1 MKYCEI
7 IKEGGLIELIVIS
20 NTIAIII
27 IFIIVPKP
35 GFCLRKNHK
44 DKTAMLIK
52 KVATPIEI
60 SAMIETPSAKTVRTV
75 LAEGVSIIADISIG
89 VATFFISIAVLS
101 LWFFLKQK
109 PGLGTIMNIIII
121 AIVLD
126 ITISSINPPS
136 LIISQYFTA
145 VLGVFLVGLGSGFYL
160 TANLGPGPRD
170 GLMTGLTKRT
180 NLPIALV
187 RGCIEVSA
195 VAVGWYLGGNVGIG
209 TLIYAFGI
217 GPCVAL
223 GLFIVDKVFN

>member
-1 MKYCEI
+1 MF
-7 IKEGGLIELIVIS
+7 LS
-20 NTIAIII
+20 
-27 IFIIVPKP
+27 
-35 GFCLRKNHK
+35 
-44 DKTAMLIK
+44 IK
-52 KVATPIEI
+52 KIPVKSWSSKEI
-60 SAMIETPSAKTVRTV
+60 FNFKPRLSTFFYLCFGLTLFGFGEALLVVSTTGNSPWTV

-136 LIISQYFTA
+136 LIVSQYFTA